1 MSEVPP
7 CIFLWGISY
16 AKQSRYSLTWFI
28 FPNLIQ
34 SKVRYRSLQN
44 YSTNNSSYCV
54 NVLNWTLHAKKKAF
68 LVNWWERYQF
78 ISLFFNEGEKWIIP
92 FEKGTFIT
100 FVATFHNIHVVHINS
115 SNHIYCLSLEKWK
128 SRASAE

>member
-28 FPNLIQ
+28 FPILYKAK
-34 SKVRYRSLQN
+34 SGTDRYKIILPTIHHIASMS
-44 YSTNNSSYCV
+44 STERF
-54 NVLNWTLHAKKKAF
+54 TLKKRAF